1 MMTYL
6 KNMGGYKHSQ
16 LKTKTFEEIQ
26 GMYKRQKR
34 RIDDF
39 KPMDSD
45 DAVKD
50 SKHAASE
57 DTSKKEEVLEESD
70 STKVEDKQEGHT
82 KSTKKRSGKRLKMKA
97 TKKSKRQKTNSDL
110 EEEKQIKAF
119 LNIVPDE
126 EGEVDYEFLDKRFD
140 RMDLEELYNLVMK
153 RFEATTP
160 EGIDLILWGSLKT
173 TFEANA
179 DDDLWKNQEE
189 WILKSWNLYDNY
201 GVHILML
208 EDGTVFYMLAERR
221 YPLTKETL
229 ERMLALRL
237 IAENESEAAFDL
249 LRFIQKQID
258 ESGIHDGEEKD
269 L

>member
-1 MMTYL
+1 
-6 KNMGGYKHSQ
+6 MGGYKHSQ

-50 SKHAASE
+50 NKQAASE

-70 STKVEDKQEGHT
+70 STKVEDKQKGHT
-82 KSTKKRSGKRLKMKA
+82 KSTKKRLGRRLKMKA

-119 LNIVPDE
+119 MNIVPDE
-126 EGEVDYEFLDKRFD
+126 EGEVDYEVLDKRFD
-140 RMDLEELYNLVMK
+140 RMDLKELYNLVMK
-153 RFEATTP
+153 RFEATTQ
-160 EGIDLILWGSLKT
+160 EGIDLILWG
-173 TFEANA
+173 
-179 DDDLWKNQEE
+179 
-189 WILKSWNLYDNY
+189 I
-201 GVHILML
+201 HILML
-208 EDGTVFYMLAERR
+208 EDGTEFYMLAERR

-229 ERMLALRL
+229 KRMLALRL
-237 IAENESEAAFDL
+237 IAKNESEAAFDL